1 MKYIS
6 TNHKTNETTFKEA
19 VIKGLA
25 ADGGLFYPAE
35 IPVLPKGFFDTL
47 KDQKL
52 DRLGYELIKF
62 YAEGSIENDCL
73 RKLMKE
79 ALNFE
84 IPLVEVEEN
93 TYSLELFHGPTM
105 AFKDI
110 GARVTARFMSTFSAD
125 EKITI
130 LVATSG
136 DTGSAVANGF
146 LGLENVDVVVL
157 YPKGMVSNIQEKQ
170 FTTLGQN
177 ITALEING
185 TFDDCQKLVK
195 EAFNDKDLRSEKNIS
210 SANSISIARFLPQ
223 MIYYFHAMTQL
234 TKLDKPVVFS
244 VPSGNYGNLTAGLF
258 GKKMGLP
265 IDKFIAAANINDV
278 VPEYLTSGK
287 FTPRPSQTT
296 ISNAMD
302 VGNPSNFARILEMYD
317 NDWEAIKQDIIGYS
331 YSDEQTK
338 KCMKQVYEKTGY
350 ILDPHGAVA
359 YLGLKEYQ
367 KENDVIGVF
376 LETAH
381 PAKFLETVE
390 STLERKIEIPEKLQ
404 AFMKNEK
411 LAVEMGKDYEGF
423 REFLLK
429 K

>member
-1 MKYIS
+1 MNYIS
-6 TNHKTNETTFKEA
+6 TNHKTNETSFKEA

-25 ADGGLFYPAE
+25 VDGGLFYPTE
-35 IPVLPKGFFDTL
+35 IPSLPKSFFETL
-47 KDQKL
+47 KDKKL
-52 DRLGYELIKF
+52 GNLGYELMKF
-62 YAEGSIENDCL
+62 YAGKSIENDCL
-73 RKLMKE
+73 RNIMKE
-79 ALNFE
+79 ALNFDV
-84 IPLVEVEEN
+84 PLVEIEEN

-105 AFKDI
+105 AFKDV
-110 GARVTARFMSTFSAD
+110 GARVTARLMSTFSPD

-146 LGLENVDVVVL
+146 LGIENVDVVVL

-195 EAFNDKDLRSEKNIS
+195 EAFNDKDLRSKKNIS

-223 MIYYFHAMTQL
+223 MIYYFYAIAQL
-234 TKLDKPVVFS
+234 KKINKPVAFS

-258 GKKMGLP
+258 AKKMGLP
-265 IDKFIAAANINDV
+265 IERFIASANSNDV
-278 VPEYLTSGK
+278 VPEYLNTGK
-287 FTPRPSQTT
+287 FTPRPSVTT

-317 NDWEAIKQDIIGYS
+317 NDWETIKQNIIGYS
-331 YSDEQTK
+331 YTDNETK
-338 KCMKQVYEKTGY
+338 QCMKDVSAQTGY
-350 ILDPHGAVA
+350 VLDPHGAVG

-367 KENDVIGVF
+367 KENDVIGIF

-390 STLERKIEIPEKLQ
+390 STLEKKINIPEKLQ

-411 LAVEMGKDYEGF
+411 LSIEMGKDYEGF

-429 K
+429 I

>member
-6 TNHKTNETTFKEA
+6 TNHKVNETTFKEA

-25 ADGGLFYPAE
+25 KDGGLFYPTE
-35 IPVLPKGFFDTL
+35 IPTLPESFFENYKGYKPD
-47 KDQKL
+47 K
-52 DRLGYELIKF
+52 LGYELMKH
-62 YAEGSIENDCL
+62 YAMESIEDDCL

-84 IPLVEVEEN
+84 IPLVEVKEN
-93 TYSLELFHGPTM
+93 VYSLELFHGPTL
-105 AFKDI
+105 AFKDV
-110 GARVTARFMSTFSAD
+110 GARVTARFMSTFSPD
-125 EKITI
+125 EKVTI

-185 TFDDCQKLVK
+185 TFDDCQRLVK
-195 EAFNDKDLRSEKNIS
+195 EAFNDADLRSKINIS

-223 MIYYFHAMTQL
+223 MVYYFYAFAQL
-234 TKLDKPVVFS
+234 EKIDKPVVFS
-244 VPSGNYGNLTAGLF
+244 VPSGNYGNLTAGLI
-258 GKKMGLP
+258 GKQMGLP
-265 IDKFIAAANINDV
+265 IDKFIASANINDV
-278 VPEYLTSGK
+278 VPEYLSTGVFS
-287 FTPRPSQTT
+287 PRPSQTT

-302 VGNPSNFARILEMYD
+302 VGNPSNFVRILEMYD
-317 NDWEAIKQDIIGYS
+317 NDWEAIKQDIVGYS
-331 YSDEQTK
+331 YTDEQTK
-338 KCMKQVYEKTGY
+338 MCLKEVYERTGY
-350 ILDPHGAVA
+350 VLDPHGAVA

-367 KENDVIGVF
+367 KENDVVGIF

-390 STLERKIEIPEKLQ
+390 NTLEKKIEIPEKLQ
-404 AFMKNEK
+404 AFMQNKK
-411 LAVEMGKDYEGF
+411 LSLEMGKDYEGF
-423 REFLLK
+423 RTFLLK
-429 K
+429 

>member
-6 TNHKTNETTFKEA
+6 TNHKVNESDFKEA

-25 ADGGLFYPAE
+25 NDGGLFYPTE
-35 IPVLPKGFFDTL
+35 IPILPKSFFETL
-47 KDQKL
+47 KDKTL
-52 DRLGYELIKF
+52 GKLGYELMEF
-62 YAEGSIENDCL
+62 YAGEDIENDCL
-73 RKLMKE
+73 RNLMNE

-93 TYSLELFHGPTM
+93 VYSLELFHGPTL
-105 AFKDI
+105 AFKDV
-110 GARVTARFMSTFSAD
+110 GARVTARFMSTFSPD
-125 EKITI
+125 EKVTI

-177 ITALEING
+177 ITALEISG

-195 EAFNDKDLRSEKNIS
+195 EAFNDKDLRSKINIS

-223 MIYYFHAMTQL
+223 MVYYFHAFAQL
-234 TKLDKPVVFS
+234 KKAGKPVVFS

-258 GKKMGLP
+258 GKQMGLP
-265 IDKFIAAANINDV
+265 IDKFIASANINDV
-278 VPEYLTSGK
+278 VPEYLSKGK
-287 FTPRPSQTT
+287 FTPRPSETT

-317 NDWEAIKQDIIGYS
+317 HEWKKIKKDIIGYS
-331 YSDEQTK
+331 YTDEQTK
-338 KCMKQVYEKTGY
+338 QCMKEVYKKTGY
-350 ILDPHGAVA
+350 VLDPHGAVA

-390 STLERKIEIPEKLQ
+390 NTLEKKIEIPEKLQ

-411 LAVEMGKDYEGF
+411 LSIEMGKDYEGF

>member
-6 TNHKTNETTFKEA
+6 TNHKVNETSFKEA

-25 ADGGLFYPAE
+25 KDGGLFYPTE
-35 IPVLPKGFFDTL
+35 IPTLPKTFFENF
-47 KDQKL
+47 KDYKL
-52 DRLGYELIKF
+52 DKLGYELMKH
-62 YAEGSIENDCL
+62 YAKGSIEDDCL

-93 TYSLELFHGPTM
+93 IYSLELFHGPTL
-105 AFKDI
+105 AFKDV
-110 GARVTARFMSTFSAD
+110 GARVTARFMSTFSPD

-170 FTTLGQN
+170 FNTLGQN

-185 TFDDCQKLVK
+185 TFDDCQRLVK
-195 EAFNDKDLRSEKNIS
+195 EAFNDSDLRSEINIS

-223 MIYYFHAMTQL
+223 MVYYFYAFAQL
-234 TKLDKPVVFS
+234 AKIDKPVVFS

-258 GKKMGLP
+258 GKQMGLP
-265 IDKFIAAANINDV
+265 IDKFIASANINDV
-278 VPEYLTSGK
+278 VPEYLSKGK
-287 FTPRPSQTT
+287 FTPRPSETT

-317 NDWEAIKQDIIGYS
+317 HDWEAIKQDIVGYS
-331 YSDEQTK
+331 FTDKQTK
-338 KCMKQVYEKTGY
+338 QCMEDVYKKTDY
-350 ILDPHGAVA
+350 VLDPHGAVA
-359 YLGLKEYQ
+359 YLGLREYQ
-367 KENDVIGVF
+367 KENDVIGIF

-390 STLERKIEIPEKLQ
+390 STLDKKIEIPENLQ
-404 AFMKNEK
+404 VTLDKEK
-411 LAVEMGKDYEGF
+411 LSIEMGKDYEGF